1 MSFPK
6 YDKAIPVYES
16 LRRSP
21 SAGKREK
28 GVNADGHLF
37 GGLGRL
43 RPLHE
48 A

>member
-21 SAGKREK
+21 FRRQTRE
-28 GVNADGHLF
+28 
-37 GGLGRL
+37 RS
-43 RPLHE
+43 E
-48 A
+48 C